1 MGFQT
6 GLSGL
11 NSSSQALDVIGNN
24 IANSNTVG
32 FKQASGHF
40 ADLYAASLNGGGTNQ
55 IGIGSTVAAVAQQF
69 TQGNVNT
76 TNNPLDVAL
85 NGAGFFRLSNNGTT
99 SYTRNGQFHLDKTN
113 KLVNDQGYTVQGWIA
128 NSAGTV
134 VPGTPGD
141 LVVDKSYQ
149 APLETGKGALNPGV
163 QAQLNL
169 DSRDKNID
177 VTTLPFNP
185 SNPDTFN
192 WSTGLTIYDS
202 RGNPHT
208 LTTFYV
214 KTDPATNPPTTGE
227 GSVWRV
233 YATVDGKN
241 GMAAS
246 TEPNGTSAYA
256 GAITF
261 AGATIT
267 DPDYATLEFS
277 SGGQLVLP
285 DAVNMPTI
293 NLAWG
298 NTAAPTP
305 GLDLSLGVTSPTSFT
320 LNYKKTTSYGDAFGS
335 NSLLQDGYATGKLT
349 GVSVN
354 SDGMVQGSYS
364 NGQTRNM
371 GQIVLY
377 DFANPNG
384 LQPIGNNQWQET
396 FTSGQPVAG
405 AARTGHFGSLQS
417 NSVEDSNVDLT
428 AEMVKMIVQQRNYQA
443 NAQTIKTQDSVLQTL
458 VNLR

>member
-11 NSSSQALDVIGNN
+11 STSSQALDVIGNN

-40 ADLYAASLNGGGTNQ
+40 ADMYAASLNGGGANQ
-55 IGIGSTVAAVAQQF
+55 VGIGSTVAAVAQQF

-76 TNNPLDVAL
+76 TNNPLDVAI
-85 NGAGFFRLSNNGTT
+85 NGAGFFRLSNNGTAT
-99 SYTRNGQFHLDKTN
+99 YTRNGQFHLDKTN
-113 KLVNDQGYTVQGWIA
+113 KLVNDQGYTVQGWLA
-128 NSAGTV
+128 NGNGVV

-149 APLETGKGALNPGV
+149 APLETGKSATSPGV
-163 QAQLNL
+163 QAALNL

-177 VTTLPFNP
+177 TTALPFNP

-192 WSTGLTIYDS
+192 WSTGLTIFDS

-214 KTDPATNPPTTGE
+214 KTDPAVNPPTTGK
-227 GSVWRV
+227 GSVWQV
-233 YATVDGKN
+233 YATVDGKL
-241 GMAAS
+241 
-246 TEPNGTSAYA
+246 GTQGSATYP
-256 GAITF
+256 GAIQFSGPTVSSNGDF
-261 AGATIT
+261 
-267 DPDYATLEFS
+267 ATLEFDAN
-277 SGGQLVLP
+277 GKLVLP
-285 DAVNMPTI
+285 DSSAHAPSI
-293 NLAWG
+293 SLAWG
-298 NTAAPTP
+298 T
-305 GLDLSLGVTSPTSFT
+305 LDPSLGVTDPSVFPV
-320 LNYKKTTSYGDAFGS
+320 NYVKTTSYGDSFGS

-349 GVSVN
+349 GVSVS

-371 GQIVLY
+371 GRIVLY

-384 LQPIGNNQWQET
+384 LQPIGNNQWQES
-396 FTSGQPVAG
+396 FASGQPVAG
-405 AARTGHFGSLQS
+405 APRTGYFGALQS

>member
-40 ADLYAASLNGGGTNQ
+40 ADMYAASLNGGGANQ

-76 TNNPLDVAL
+76 TNNPLDVAI

-113 KLVNDQGYTVQGWIA
+113 KLVNDQGYTVQGWLA
-128 NSAGTV
+128 NANGVV

-141 LVVDKSYQ
+141 IVVDKSYQ
-149 APLETGKGALNPGV
+149 APLETGKSATSPGV
-163 QAQLNL
+163 QAALNL
-169 DSRDKNID
+169 DSREKNID
-177 VTTLPFNP
+177 VSTLPFNP
-185 SNPDTFN
+185 NNPDTFN

-214 KTDPATNPPTTGE
+214 KTDPVTNPPTTGA

-233 YATVDGKN
+233 YATIDGKN
-241 GMAAS
+241 GTAAS
-246 TEPNGTSAYA
+246 TEPNGTGSYASAVSFT
-256 GAITF
+256 GP
-261 AGATIT
+261 TIT
-267 DPDYATLEFS
+267 DADYATLEFNT
-277 SGGQLVLP
+277 SGKLVLP
-285 DAVNMPTI
+285 DTSANAPNI
-293 NLAWG
+293 NLNWG
-298 NTAAPTP
+298 A
-305 GLDLSLGVTSPTSFT
+305 LDSSLGVTTPSVFPI
-320 LNYKKTTSYGDAFGS
+320 NYNKTTSYGDSFGS

-349 GVSVN
+349 GVNVS

-371 GQIVLY
+371 GRIVLY

-396 FTSGQPVAG
+396 FASGQPVAG
-405 AARTGHFGSLQS
+405 APRTGYFGALQS